1 MTPVYRSP
9 SWGSAAAATTPARLA
24 EESDQVLWR
33 RLRDGGLEV
42 AVKRDGRIEHL
53 QVHDDGSTSPL
64 ATVSV
69 RSRRWATVLGTGG
82 VALGFLSV
90 GSAFL
95 GAGERM
101 LPVFIAAGVMFL
113 VGWVGSLGNMDLH
126 VRLRPWSGWH
136 RPTMLNGWAPRTS
149 AQLAA
154 VERIADEHGGL
165 AYVWDSGAPT
175 VEVRAIRRVRL
186 DRYGVDDC
194 GIAEKLDQAA
204 TGLQTL
210 LDRSFIPFA
219 FVIVI
224 GLPVLGAHFFGSKAG
239 GIPAFVIAVIAIA
252 WLSQRTSAERLTC
265 DVDSAHWIEIRTREP
280 SSD

>member
-1 MTPVYRSP
+1 M
-9 SWGSAAAATTPARLA
+9 
-24 EESDQVLWR
+24 LWR
-33 RLRDGGLEV
+33 KLPDGGLEV
-42 AVKRDGRIEHL
+42 ALKRDGRVEHL

-64 ATVSV
+64 RTVTV
-69 RSRRWATVLGTGG
+69 RSVRWATVLAVGG

-95 GAGERM
+95 GAGARV

-113 VGWVGSLGNMDLH
+113 IGWAGSLSGMDLH

-165 AYVWDSGAPT
+165 AEVWDSGAPT
-175 VEVRAIRRVRL
+175 VEVRATRRMRL
-186 DRYGVDDC
+186 DRYTVDDR
-194 GIAEKLDQAA
+194 GIAEEIEQAA
-204 TGLQTL
+204 TRWQTL
-210 LDRSFIPFA
+210 LDRTFIPFA
-219 FVIVI
+219 FVSVI

-239 GIPAFVIAVIAIA
+239 GLPAFVIALVVIA
-252 WLSQRTSAERLTC
+252 WLSRKTSAERLTR
-265 DVDSAHWIEIRTREP
+265 DVEGVHWIEIRTRE
-280 SSD
+280 SNSD